1 MNEYIGQQARQEWQR
16 NNRKSWNKSGRY
28 KSQKRERIDKKC

>member
-1 MNEYIGQQARQEWQR
+1 MTEYIGQIARQEWQR

-28 KSQKRERIDKKC
+28 KNQKQQKAHE

>member
-1 MNEYIGQQARQEWQR
+1 MKYIGQATRQEWQR

-28 KSQKRERIDKKC
+28 KEQKLRRKYEGK